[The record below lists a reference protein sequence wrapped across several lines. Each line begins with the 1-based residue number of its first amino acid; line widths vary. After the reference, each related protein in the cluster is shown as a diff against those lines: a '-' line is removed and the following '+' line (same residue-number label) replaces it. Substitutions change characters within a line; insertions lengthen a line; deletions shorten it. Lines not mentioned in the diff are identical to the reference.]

1 MADAMDRNFF
11 LADFAKAVRLA
22 KPQFD
27 AKRIDFK
34 ECVDHEIATLPNGR
48 SYVYVFWM
56 PDGDRYLKIGKAG
69 PNSQPRIYQHY
80 SVDNAKSTL
89 ARSIRDNPDGIGL
102 SATPE
107 DPRQWIREHTRL
119 FLFIMPD
126 GDRFPR
132 NFLEAYL
139 HLRFNPVYE
148 KG

>member
-11 LADFAKAVRLA
+11 LADFAKAARLA

-27 AKRIDFK
+27 VAGIDFK
-34 ECVDHEIATLPNGR
+34 ECLEHIIGTLPKGR
-48 SYVYVFWM
+48 SYVYAFWM

-80 SVDNAKSTL
+80 SVDNAGSTL
-89 ARSIRDNPDGIGL
+89 ARSIRDTPGSIGL
-102 SATPE
+102 LSAPG
-107 DPRQWIREHTRL
+107 DPAKWIRENTRL

-126 GDRFPR
+126 GDRFAR